1 MKCPTQPTAI
11 PVTALLLACLVL
23 ALGGLSST
31 ARGDAIDDYLQREL
45 ATRQIPGLALA
56 VVRHGIV
63 ERISAYG
70 LANIETGTPVT
81 ADSIFAIA
89 SLDKG
94 ITASGVMKAMEQ
106 GKLDVADP
114 ITKYVDVPLPSVT
127 LGMLLSHTSGLPD
140 MDQVLAEQYGAHP
153 FQHYAT
159 DELLAAVRNA
169 RPIGAPGTRYYY
181 SDAGLFLAQ
190 LATQKAEGRPWFAW
204 MQQTLFRPAGMHN
217 VVTLHPT
224 AIIPHRVAP
233 YTFDAGQHLIRDGRT
248 EVDYDLM
255 YNDIGMTVGDFA
267 RWLSMLDG
275 RGPLSA
281 ASVKRLWMPV
291 TLADGLPTREV
302 FAFSGYGMGF
312 GLDDVLGEPVI
323 LHTGHSGV
331 AYVKFPRLDLAVVVF
346 TNLEHPMGSDPAG
359 LALGVA
365 GLLEPRVSLAALSA
379 GSAHEPVAA
388 QGLRHDYELF
398 VAGTP
403 DLAHYAARLRDTVWL
418 NRDTFSGRLPRLGGL
433 VAWQFL
439 REAPVDSEQSLLF
452 RATHAHGVVYARFSL
467 DPAGLVTRLVWW
479 HL

>member
-1 MKCPTQPTAI
+1 MKRPKQSIAM
-11 PVTALLLACLVL
+11 PVTAHLLACLVL
-23 ALGGLSST
+23 ALAGLASA

-45 ATRQIPGLALA
+45 AARQIPGLALA
-56 VVRHGIV
+56 VVRHGTV

-94 ITASGVMKAMEQ
+94 ITATGVMKAMEQ
-106 GKLDVADP
+106 GKLEVTDP
-114 ITKYVDVPLPSVT
+114 VTKFVDVPLPSVT

-140 MDQVLAEQYGAHP
+140 MDQALAEQYGAHP
-153 FQHYAT
+153 FQRYST

-169 RPIGAPGTRYYY
+169 QPIGAPGTRYYY

-190 LATQKAEGRPWFAW
+190 LATQKAVGQPWFEW
-204 MQQTLFRPAGMHN
+204 MQQTLFRPAGMQN
-217 VVTLHPT
+217 VVTMHPT
-224 AIIPHRVAP
+224 AIIPRRVAP
-233 YTFDAGQHLIRDGRT
+233 YTFDSAQHLIRDGRT
-248 EVDYDLM
+248 EVDYGLM
-255 YNDIGMTVGDFA
+255 YNDIGMTIGDFA
-267 RWLSMLDG
+267 RWLILLDG

-281 ASVKRLWMPV
+281 ASINRLWTPV

-302 FAFSGYGMGF
+302 YAFSGYGMGF

-331 AYVKFPRLDLAVVVF
+331 AYVNFPKLDLAVVVF

-359 LALGVA
+359 LALAVA
-365 GLLEPRVSLAALSA
+365 GLLEPRVSLAALPPA
-379 GSAHEPVAA
+379 AHAPAA
-388 QGLRHDYELF
+388 AHRLQLDYELF

-433 VAWQFL
+433 VSWQFL
-439 REAPVDSEQSLLF
+439 RQAPVDGEQSLLF
-452 RATHAHGVVYARFSL
+452 RATHAHGVVYVRFSL
-467 DPAGLVTRLVWW
+467 DHAGLVTRLVWW

>member
-1 MKCPTQPTAI
+1 LKRPAQPTVI
-11 PVTALLLACLVL
+11 PVAALLLACSAL
-23 ALGGLSST
+23 ALGGLSSF

-56 VVRHGIV
+56 VVRHGNV

-70 LANIETGTPVT
+70 LANIETGTPVS

-94 ITASGVMKAMEQ
+94 ITATGVMKAMEQ
-106 GKLDVADP
+106 GKLSVADP

-127 LGMLLSHTSGLPD
+127 LGMLLSHTAGLPD
-140 MDQVLAEQYGAHP
+140 MDQALAEHYGAHL
-153 FQHYAT
+153 FQHYST
-159 DELLAAVRNA
+159 DELLVAVRNA
-169 RPIGAPGTRYYY
+169 RPVGAPGTRYYY
-181 SDAGLFLAQ
+181 SDAGFFLAQ
-190 LATQKAEGRPWFAW
+190 LATQKAVGQPWFAW
-204 MQQTLFRPAGMHN
+204 MQKTLFRPAGMQN
-217 VVTLHPT
+217 VVTMHPT
-224 AIIPHRVAP
+224 AIIAHRVAP
-233 YTFDAGQHLIRDGRT
+233 YTFDSGQHLIRDGRT

-267 RWLSMLDG
+267 RWLIMLDG

-281 ASVKRLWMPV
+281 ASVKRLWTQV
-291 TLADGLPTREV
+291 TLADGFPTREV
-302 FAFSGYGMGF
+302 YAFSGYGMGF

-359 LALGVA
+359 MALEVA
-365 GLLEPRVSLAALSA
+365 GLLEPRVSLAALPA
-379 GSAHEPVAA
+379 GNAHEPVAA
-388 QGLRHDYELF
+388 KGLRHDYELF

-403 DLAHYAARLRDTVWL
+403 DLAHYAAQLRDAVWL

-433 VAWQFL
+433 KSWQFL
-439 REAPVDSEQSLLF
+439 REAPVDGDRSLLF
-452 RATHAHGVVYARFSL
+452 RATHAHGVVYVRLSL
-467 DPAGLVTRLVWW
+467 DHAGLVTRLVWW

>member
-1 MKCPTQPTAI
+1 MKRPTKSTAI
-11 PVTALLLACLVL
+11 PVTARCSPVWCWR
-23 ALGGLSST
+23 LGGLSSA

-56 VVRHGIV
+56 VVRHGTV
-63 ERISAYG
+63 ERISTYG

-94 ITASGVMKAMEQ
+94 ITATGVMKAMEQ
-106 GKLDVADP
+106 GKLNVADP

-140 MDQVLAEQYGAHP
+140 MDQALAEQYGARP
-153 FQHYAT
+153 FQHYST
-159 DELLAAVRNA
+159 DELIVAVRNA
-169 RPIGAPGTRYYY
+169 RPIAPPGTRYYY

-190 LATQKAEGRPWFAW
+190 LATQKAVGQPWFEW
-204 MQQTLFRPAGMHN
+204 MQQTLFRPAGMQN
-217 VVTLHPT
+217 VVTMHPT

-233 YTFDAGQHLIRDGRT
+233 YTFDSGQHLIRDGRT
-248 EVDYDLM
+248 EFDYDLM

-267 RWLSMLDG
+267 RWLIMLDG

-281 ASVKRLWMPV
+281 ASVKRLWTPV
-291 TLADGLPTREV
+291 TLADGLPTREIY
-302 FAFSGYGMGF
+302 AFSGYGMGF

-359 LALGVA
+359 MALGVA
-365 GLLEPRVSLAALSA
+365 GLLEPRVSLAALPPA
-379 GSAHEPVAA
+379 AHAPVAA
-388 QGLRHDYELF
+388 HRLRLDYELF

-403 DLAHYAARLRDTVWL
+403 DLAHYAPRLRDTVWM

-433 VAWQFL
+433 VSWQFL
-439 REAPVDSEQSLLF
+439 REAPVDGEQSLLF

-467 DPAGLVTRLVWW
+467 DHDGLVTRLVWW